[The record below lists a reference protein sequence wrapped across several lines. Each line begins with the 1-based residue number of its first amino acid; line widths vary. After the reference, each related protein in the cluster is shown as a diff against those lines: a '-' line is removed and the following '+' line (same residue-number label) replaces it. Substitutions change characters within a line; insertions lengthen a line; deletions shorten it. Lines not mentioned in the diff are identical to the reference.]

1 MPAGFFATVGCQKL
15 SSLLIAHQLERK
27 AGIAG
32 IGRILPGTLFHNT
45 NFRDENNAHIGDI
58 TLLCQL

>member
-1 MPAGFFATVGCQKL
+1 MPAGFLATVGRQKL
-15 SSLLIAHQLERK
+15 SSLLIAHLLERK
-27 AGIAG
+27 TGVAG
-32 IGRILPGTLFHNT
+32 IGRILSGTLLHNT